1 MYNNLI
7 SQTNILV
14 NAFRKASGNQ
24 KPLTLE
30 EYLLARKTVI
40 EEQSLGI
47 WDNVSEKEN
56 VETSKSISHI
66 KESPQPLKLSSDK
79 KENNNEINRIVD
91 ESFVEGNNSEQ
102 AKSGFDILHDLSDPW
117 N

>member
-47 WDNVSEKEN
+47 WANISEKEN

-66 KESPQPLKLSSDK
+66 KKSPQPLKLSSDK

>member
-1 MYNNLI
+1 MYNNLV

-14 NAFRKASGNQ
+14 NTFRKTSGNQ

-30 EYLLARKTVI
+30 EYLLVRKTVI

-47 WDNVSEKEN
+47 WDNVSEKEI
-56 VETSKSISHI
+56 VEIPKNISNI
-66 KESPQPLKLSSDK
+66 KENSQPLKLSSDK
-79 KENNNEINRIVD
+79 KENNNEINQIID
-91 ESFVEGNNSEQ
+91 EPFVEDNNSEQ
-102 AKSGFDILHDLSDPW
+102 TKSGFDILHDLSDPW